1 MYGTF
6 TLSLVVDVKTG
17 TIINCSDNM
26 IMSDTI
32 DFLRQI
38 IEGKNLVTG
47 LRICSKSAF
56 GPIPKKAVV
65 AALKDAQ
72 NRFLMA
78 YPDLARGPWGG
89 AGWAFPFAPLL
100 GGCLFPVWRRGPATT
115 ERRSIKVRLLP
126 VPISF

>member
-1 MYGTF
+1 MKTYPPDSVFVTGVARVSKEDAINAMYGTF

-17 TIINCSDNM
+17 TINCSANM

-38 IEGKNLVTG
+38 IEGKNLVTDTD
-47 LRICSKSAF
+47 LITDLLKKRFLALSQ
-56 GPIPKKAVV
+56 KAVV

-78 YPDLARGPWGG
+78 YP
-89 AGWAFPFAPLL
+89 
-100 GGCLFPVWRRGPATT
+100 
-115 ERRSIKVRLLP
+115 RS
-126 VPISF
+126 

>member
-1 MYGTF
+1 MKTYPPDSVFVTGVARVSKEDAINAMYGTF

-17 TIINCSDNM
+17 TIINCSANM

-38 IEGKNLVTG
+38 IEGKNLVTDTD
-47 LRICSKSAF
+47 LITDLLKKCFLALSQ
-56 GPIPKKAVV
+56 KAVV

-78 YPDLARGPWGG
+78 YP
-89 AGWAFPFAPLL
+89 
-100 GGCLFPVWRRGPATT
+100 
-115 ERRSIKVRLLP
+115 RS
-126 VPISF
+126 

>member
-1 MYGTF
+1 MKTYPPDSVFVTGVARVSKEDAINAMYGTF

-17 TIINCSDNM
+17 TIINCSANM

-38 IEGKNLVTG
+38 IEGKNLVTDTD
-47 LRICSKSAF
+47 LITDLLKKHFLALSQ
-56 GPIPKKAVV
+56 KAVV

-78 YPDLARGPWGG
+78 YP
-89 AGWAFPFAPLL
+89 
-100 GGCLFPVWRRGPATT
+100 
-115 ERRSIKVRLLP
+115 RS
-126 VPISF
+126 

>member
-1 MYGTF
+1 MKTYPPDSVFVSGVARVSKEDAINAMYGTF

-17 TIINCSDNM
+17 TIINCSANM

-38 IEGKNLVTG
+38 IEGKNLVTDTD
-47 LRICSKSAF
+47 LITDLLKKRFLALSQ
-56 GPIPKKAVV
+56 KAVV

-78 YPDLARGPWGG
+78 YP
-89 AGWAFPFAPLL
+89 
-100 GGCLFPVWRRGPATT
+100 
-115 ERRSIKVRLLP
+115 RS
-126 VPISF
+126 

>member
-1 MYGTF
+1 MKTYPPDSVFVTGVARVSKEDAINAMYGTF

-17 TIINCSDNM
+17 TIINCSANM

-38 IEGKNLVTG
+38 IEGKNLVTDAD
-47 LRICSKSAF
+47 LITDLLKKRFLALSQ
-56 GPIPKKAVV
+56 KAVV

-78 YPDLARGPWGG
+78 YP
-89 AGWAFPFAPLL
+89 
-100 GGCLFPVWRRGPATT
+100 
-115 ERRSIKVRLLP
+115 RS
-126 VPISF
+126 

>member
-1 MYGTF
+1 MKTYPPDSVFVTGVARVSKEDAINAMYGTF

-17 TIINCSDNM
+17 TIINCSANM

-38 IEGKNLVTG
+38 IEGKNLVTDMD
-47 LRICSKSAF
+47 LITDLLKKRFLALSQ
-56 GPIPKKAVV
+56 KAVV

-78 YPDLARGPWGG
+78 YP
-89 AGWAFPFAPLL
+89 
-100 GGCLFPVWRRGPATT
+100 
-115 ERRSIKVRLLP
+115 RS
-126 VPISF
+126 